1 MSAAWAT
8 LLKIRRQWMVVS
20 RDPVK
25 WKGKRYERNQKKIVT
40 TQPPREVGGEENRQ
54 WQNVRQSEDERLVS
68 AWWKGNCAGHKRWPP
83 PPGCEN
89 TQKSFGAVS
98 SCEDRIRPDCYQK
111 ARQNHA

>member
-1 MSAAWAT
+1 MGRIFLIMRAASVNEI
-8 LLKIRRQWMVVS
+8 IR
-20 RDPVK
+20 
-25 WKGKRYERNQKKIVT
+25 VT